1 MDLSIGKSRWLRI
14 STLVAGI
21 AVLVSACGT
30 STSTS
35 DQPKNGGTLT
45 FRLDADAQSMNP
57 FEGASSDVSTA
68 RAIEWMW
75 PNLYDADKNLNIV
88 PGLADGM
95 PTVSSDS
102 LTYTV
107 KLKKNAKWSD
117 GSPITADDVVM
128 TVKMQAD
135 PNLDTDSSFD
145 WGELKSVEKVDQ
157 YTVKFVTNDPFAP
170 FLANNLATFV
180 APASVYGKLDPAKM
194 RKDPTNQNPGIT
206 GGPYTFVKW
215 VPGSEI
221 DLQANPNFYG
231 GKPHIDKIV
240 ERIITNETAGAQAL
254 LNGDVGYSPEITSA
268 ARSSLKNQSAV
279 KLYEYPDLAYYDVR
293 MNLRAGHP
301 FADKNVRLAFAYAL
315 DKDSIVK
322 AATDG
327 AGTTMWGD
335 VPPASWAYDDTAVVK
350 FTQDVSKAKG
360 LMQTAGYTI
369 GSNGIA
375 TKGGKPFTYDFCYRA
390 DKPQRQKAVEIMSD
404 QLKAIGMNLKPKGI
418 DFKVY
423 YKGKA
428 KGGCGLQTGEF
439 DLGFAGWGLALD
451 PDDYQIF
458 SKAWIRPE
466 NNPSGEN
473 YTGFSSPELD
483 ALLNQERTTVK
494 PTVDATKAARKTI
507 FNQIQKILG
516 GDVITYFMWADNSA
530 QGFSSNVAGVVAGG
544 KGTDMNYIDQFR
556 NTQAFA
562 TWWLKNAK

>member
-30 STSTS
+30 SNTTS
-35 DQPKNGGTLT
+35 DQPKSGGTLT
-45 FRLDADAQSMNP
+45 FRLDADSASLNP
-57 FEGASSDVSTA
+57 FEMGADVSSA
-68 RAIEWMW
+68 RAGEWLW

-95 PTVSSDS
+95 PTVSSDA
-102 LTYTV
+102 LTWTV

-117 GSPITADDVVM
+117 GSAITADDVVS
-128 TVKMQAD
+128 TVKIQAD
-135 PNLDTDSSFD
+135 ANLDTDASFD

-157 YTVKFVTNDPFAP
+157 YTVKFVTNHPFAP

-180 APASVYGKLDPAKM
+180 APAAIYGKIDPAKM
-194 RKDPTNQNPGIT
+194 RKDPTNQNPTVT

-221 DLQANPNFYG
+221 DLQANPNFYA
-231 GKPHIDKIV
+231 GKPYIDKVV

-268 ARSSLKNQSAV
+268 ARASLRNQSAV
-279 KLYEYPDLAYYDVR
+279 KLYEYPDLGYYDVR

-322 AATDG
+322 AATNGD
-327 AGTTMWGD
+327 GTTMWGD

-350 FTQDVSKAKG
+350 FTQDVNKAKS

-369 GSNGIA
+369 GSDGIA
-375 TKGGKPFTYDFCYRA
+375 VKDGKKFSYQFCYRA
-390 DKPQRQKAVEIMSD
+390 DKPQRQKAVEIMAD
-404 QLKAIGMNLKPKGI
+404 QLKAIGMDLKPKGI

-423 YKGKA
+423 YKAKA

-473 YTGFSSPELD
+473 YTGYSSPELD
-483 ALLNQERTTVK
+483 DLLNQERTTVK
-494 PTVDATKAARKTI
+494 ATDAETKAARKVI
-507 FNQIQKILG
+507 FNKIQKILG

-530 QGFSSNVAGVVAGG
+530 QGFNSNVAGVVAGG
-544 KGTDMNYIDQFR
+544 KGNDMNYVDQDR
-556 NTQAFA
+556 NTTVLR

>member
-1 MDLSIGKSRWLRI
+1 MELSIGKSRWLRV

-30 STSTS
+30 SNTTS
-35 DQPKNGGTLT
+35 DQPKSGGTLT
-45 FRLDADAQSMNP
+45 FRLDADSASLNP
-57 FEGASSDVSTA
+57 FEMGADVSSA
-68 RAIEWMW
+68 RAGEWLW

-95 PTVSSDS
+95 PTVSSDA
-102 LTYTV
+102 LTWTV

-117 GSPITADDVVM
+117 GSAITADDVVS
-128 TVKMQAD
+128 TVKIQAD
-135 PNLDTDSSFD
+135 ANLDTDASFD

-157 YTVKFVTNDPFAP
+157 YTVKFVTNHPFAP

-180 APASVYGKLDPAKM
+180 APAAIYGKIDPAKM
-194 RKDPTNQNPGIT
+194 RKDPTNQNPTVT

-221 DLQANPNFYG
+221 DLQANPNFYA
-231 GKPHIDKIV
+231 GKPYIDKVV

-268 ARSSLKNQSAV
+268 ARASLRNQSAV
-279 KLYEYPDLAYYDVR
+279 KLYEYPDLGYYDVR

-322 AATDG
+322 AATNGD
-327 AGTTMWGD
+327 GTTMWGD

-350 FTQDVSKAKG
+350 FTQDVNKAKS

-369 GSNGIA
+369 GSDGIA
-375 TKGGKPFTYDFCYRA
+375 VKDGKKFSYQFCYRA
-390 DKPQRQKAVEIMSD
+390 DKPQRQKAVEIMAD
-404 QLKAIGMNLKPKGI
+404 QLKAIGMDLKPKGI

-423 YKGKA
+423 YKAKA

-473 YTGFSSPELD
+473 YTGYSSPELD
-483 ALLNQERTTVK
+483 DLLNQERTTVK
-494 PTVDATKAARKTI
+494 ATDAETKAARKVI
-507 FNQIQKILG
+507 FNKIQKILG

-530 QGFSSNVAGVVAGG
+530 QGFNSNVAGVVAGG
-544 KGTDMNYIDQFR
+544 KGNDMNYVDQDR
-556 NTQAFA
+556 NTTVLR

>member
-1 MDLSIGKSRWLRI
+1 M

-30 STSTS
+30 SNTTS
-35 DQPKNGGTLT
+35 DQPKSGGTLT
-45 FRLDADAQSMNP
+45 FRLDADSASLNP
-57 FEGASSDVSTA
+57 FEMGADVSSA
-68 RAIEWMW
+68 RAGEWLW

-95 PTVSSDS
+95 PTVSSDA
-102 LTYTV
+102 LTWTV

-117 GSPITADDVVM
+117 GSAITADDVVS
-128 TVKMQAD
+128 TVKIQAD
-135 PNLDTDSSFD
+135 ANLDTDASFD

-157 YTVKFVTNDPFAP
+157 YTVKFVTNHPFAP

-180 APASVYGKLDPAKM
+180 APAAIYGKIDPAKM
-194 RKDPTNQNPGIT
+194 RKDPTNQNPTVT

-221 DLQANPNFYG
+221 DLQANPNFYA
-231 GKPHIDKIV
+231 GKPYIDKVV

-268 ARSSLKNQSAV
+268 ARASLRNQSAV
-279 KLYEYPDLAYYDVR
+279 KLYEYPDLGYYDVR

-322 AATDG
+322 AATNGD
-327 AGTTMWGD
+327 GTTMWGD

-350 FTQDVSKAKG
+350 FTQDVNKAKS

-369 GSNGIA
+369 GSDGIA
-375 TKGGKPFTYDFCYRA
+375 VKDGKKFSYQFCYRA
-390 DKPQRQKAVEIMSD
+390 DKPQRQKAVEIMAD
-404 QLKAIGMNLKPKGI
+404 QLKAIGMDLKPKGI

-423 YKGKA
+423 YKAKA

-473 YTGFSSPELD
+473 YTGYSSPELD
-483 ALLNQERTTVK
+483 DLLNQERTTVK
-494 PTVDATKAARKTI
+494 ATDAETKAARKVI
-507 FNQIQKILG
+507 FNKIQKILG

-530 QGFSSNVAGVVAGG
+530 QGFNSNVAGVVAGG
-544 KGTDMNYIDQFR
+544 KGNDMNYVDQDR
-556 NTQAFA
+556 NTTVLR

>member
-1 MDLSIGKSRWLRI
+1 M

-30 STSTS
+30 SQATS
-35 DQPKNGGTLT
+35 DQPKSGGTLT
-45 FRLDADAQSMNP
+45 FRLDADAQTMNP

-68 RAIEWMW
+68 RAIQWLW

-95 PTVSSDS
+95 PTVSSDQ
-102 LTYTV
+102 LTWTV
-107 KLKKNAKWSD
+107 KLKKTAKWSD

-128 TVKMQAD
+128 TVKLQANPD
-135 PNLDTDSSFD
+135 LDTDSSFD

-157 YTVKFVTNDPFAP
+157 YTVKFVTNHPFAP
-170 FLANNLATFV
+170 FLAANLATFV

-221 DLQANPNFYG
+221 DLQANPNYYK
-231 GKPHIDKIV
+231 GKPYIDKIV

-254 LNGDVGYSPEITSA
+254 LNGDIGYTPEITSA

-293 MNLRAGHP
+293 MNLRPGHP
-301 FADKNVRLAFAYAL
+301 FSDKNVRLAFAYAL

-327 AGTTMWGD
+327 GATTMWGD

-350 FTQDVSKAKG
+350 FTQDVNKAKG

-369 GSNGIA
+369 GADGIA
-375 TKGGKPFTYDFCYRA
+375 TKGGKAFTYDFCYRA
-390 DKPQRQKAVEIMSD
+390 DKPQRQKAVEIMAD

-423 YKGKA
+423 YKAKA

-439 DLGFAGWGLALD
+439 DLGFAGWGLSLD

-466 NNPSGEN
+466 NNPSGDN
-473 YTGFSSPELD
+473 YTGYSSPELD
-483 ALLNQERTTVK
+483 DLLNQERTTVK
-494 PTVDATKAARKTI
+494 ATDAETKAARKAI
-507 FNQIQKILG
+507 FNKIQKILG

-544 KGTDMNYIDQFR
+544 KGNDMNYVDQFR
-556 NTQAFA
+556 NTAVFS

>member
-1 MDLSIGKSRWLRI
+1 MDQSIGKSRWLRV
-14 STLVAGI
+14 STLVAGV

-30 STSTS
+30 SSTNTS

-45 FRLDADAQSMNP
+45 FRLDADAASLNP
-57 FEGASSDVSTA
+57 FEMGADVSTA
-68 RAIEWMW
+68 RAAEWLW

-102 LTYTV
+102 LTWTV
-107 KLKKNAKWSD
+107 KLKQNAKWSD
-117 GSPITADDVVM
+117 GTPITADDVVS
-128 TVKMQAD
+128 TVKIQAD
-135 PNLDTDSSFD
+135 PNLDTDATFD
-145 WGELKSVEKVDQ
+145 WSPLKSVTKVDQ

-180 APASVYGKLDPAKM
+180 APASVYGKIDPAKM
-194 RKDPTNQNPGIT
+194 RKDLTNQNPGIV

-221 DLQANPNFYG
+221 DLQANANFYG

-254 LNGDVGYSPEITSA
+254 LNGEVGYSPEITSA
-268 ARSSLKNQSAV
+268 ARSSLRNSSAV
-279 KLYEYPDLAYYDVR
+279 KLYEYPDLGYYDVR

-322 AATDG
+322 AATDSS
-327 AGTTMWGD
+327 ATTLWGD
-335 VPPASWAYDDTAVVK
+335 IPPASWAYDDTAVVK
-350 FTQDVSKAKG
+350 FAQDVNKAKG
-360 LMQTAGYTI
+360 LMTTAGYTI
-369 GSNGIA
+369 GSDGVA
-375 TKGGKPFTYDFCYRA
+375 TKGGKKFVYDFCYRA
-390 DKPQRQKAVEIMSD
+390 DKPQRQKAVEIMAD
-404 QLKAIGMNLKPKGI
+404 QLKAIGMSLKPKPI

-423 YKGKA
+423 YKAKA

-439 DLGFAGWGLALD
+439 DLGFAGWGLSLD

-458 SKAWIRPE
+458 SKAFIRPE

-483 ALLNQERTTVK
+483 ALLNQERTALKST
-494 PTVDATKAARKTI
+494 DAATKAARKAI

-516 GDVITYFMWADNSA
+516 GDVITYFMWSDNSA
-530 QGFSSNVAGVVAGG
+530 MGFNSNVAGVVAGG
-544 KGTDMNYIDQFR
+544 KGNDMNYVDQGR
-556 NTQAFA
+556 NTQIFA
-562 TWWLKNAK
+562 QWWLKNAK